1 MALIT
6 FEIVEERKTYFV
18 DVLLPVPIHNT
29 FTYRVPFE
37 LNEDVKTG
45 VRVVVPFG
53 RGKMQTGIIT
63 RVHEE
68 VPTKYQSKYVAAVL
82 DEYPIIVGKQF
93 KLWNWVADYYMSP
106 LGDVMNAALPGNFK
120 LGSETKVFLHPE
132 HEVNHVHLTD
142 REFQVFEAL
151 EIQEE
156 LNLKQISEIIELKN
170 VQPII
175 KSMIDKRVIITQEEL
190 RHKYTPKTKLFI
202 YLAEQY
208 QNESE
213 LEALLNDYSVQ
224 KQKKGQVDALLK
236 IMHLGGLKNNE
247 VKPILRKELED
258 QGASISSINTL
269 EKHGVLKSEWLTV
282 SRLDDSAKNVQEF
295 KSLSEDQ
302 NTALAEIRSV
312 FQEKDVALLHGV
324 TGSGKTEIYV
334 ELIQEQINQG
344 KQVLFLLPEIA
355 LTTQLI
361 NRLSK
366 YFGEKIGVYHSRF
379 NQNERV
385 EIWNELLNGAGEK
398 FQIILGARS
407 AVFLPF
413 KNLGL
418 IIVDEEHE
426 SSFKQYD
433 PSPRYNARDTAIV
446 LRSFHNA
453 KVLLGSATPA
463 LESFYNAKEGKYG
476 LVQLNKRYGNIQM
489 PEIFTAN
496 IRKEKKERTMQS
508 DFSSFLVEHMKESL
522 KNDEQI
528 ILFQNRRGYNPVW
541 ACEVC
546 GWNPQCKN
554 CDVSL
559 TYHKHTNILK
569 CHYCSYFTPPVG
581 SCPKCQSNRLK
592 MIGFGTEKIEDEL
605 SIILPGVR
613 VQRLDLDTTR
623 KKNSYENILNDF
635 ENRKIDILVGTQM
648 VTKGLDFDNVSL
660 VGILD
665 ADMMLNRPD
674 FRSFERSYQ
683 LMSQVAGR
691 AGRKNKRG
699 RVVIQTYDPDH
710 WIIRHVIDHDFE
722 GMFKQEL
729 IERENYFYPPF
740 YKIIKL
746 TLKHRKPEQVES
758 SADELAGKMKR
769 VFGSRV
775 LGPEF
780 PIVKRVQNQYLKV
793 IRLKVE
799 REASQKKVKVH
810 LKKIIDSFYEGS
822 TNKPVRL
829 IIDVDPI

>member
-1 MALIT
+1 M
-6 FEIVEERKTYFV
+6 EERKTYFV

-29 FTYRVPFE
+29 FTYRVPLE
-37 LNEDVKTG
+37 LNDDVKKG

-53 RGKMQTGIIT
+53 RGKLQTGIIV

-68 VPTKYQSKYVAAVL
+68 VPKEYQSKYVAAVL
-82 DEYPIIVGKQF
+82 DEEPIIVGKQF
-93 KLWNWVADYYMSP
+93 KLWNWVADYYMAP

-132 HEVNHVHLTD
+132 HEVNQEHLTD

-156 LNLKQISEIIELKN
+156 LDLREISEIIQLKN

-190 RHKYTPKTKLFI
+190 KHKYTPKTKLFV
-202 YLAEQY
+202 YLAEKY
-208 QNESE
+208 QKEAE
-213 LEALLNDYSVQ
+213 LEALLNDYSDR
-224 KQKKGQVDALLK
+224 KQKEGQVDALLK
-236 IMHLGGLKNNE
+236 IMQLGGLKNNQ
-247 VKPILRKELED
+247 VKPLLRKELED
-258 QGASISSINTL
+258 QGASVSSMNTL
-269 EKHGVLKSEWLTV
+269 EKNGVLQSEWLTV
-282 SRLDDSAKNVQEF
+282 SRLEEEEEEEEIQEF
-295 KSLSEDQ
+295 KTLSEEQ
-302 NTALAEIRSV
+302 TSALGEIRTH
-312 FQEKDVALLHGV
+312 FEEKDVVLLHGV

-334 ELIQEQINQG
+334 ELIQEQIDQG

-385 EIWNELLNGAGEK
+385 EIWNELLKGTGEK

-433 PSPRYNARDTAIV
+433 PSPRYNARDTSIV
-446 LRSFHNA
+446 LRSFHDA

-476 LVQLNKRYGNIQM
+476 FVQLKKRYGNIQM

-496 IRKEKKERTMQS
+496 IKKEKKERTMQS
-508 DFSSFLVEHMKESL
+508 DFSSFLVEHMKQSL
-522 KNDEQI
+522 DNNEQI

-623 KKNSYENILNDF
+623 KKNSYEQILNDF

-691 AGRKNKRG
+691 AGRKAKRG

-710 WIIRHVIDHDFE
+710 WIIRHVIDHDYE
-722 GMFKQEL
+722 GMFKQEM

-758 SADELAGKMKR
+758 SADELATKMKK

-775 LGPEF
+775 LGPEY

-799 REASQKKVKVH
+799 RDASQKNVKVH
-810 LKKIIDSFYEGS
+810 LKNIIDSFYEGS

-829 IIDVDPI
+829 IIDVDPL